1 MNFRRFALIGVALP
15 NALCSFCNTK
25 EDAHPNIVIINI
37 DDLGWA
43 DLSCNGSKYY
53 ETPNIDSLR
62 HKGVWFSRAYAGAA
76 NSAPSRAC
84 MLTGQNTPRHG
95 IYTVGNPDRG
105 NARLRRLISVPNKTS
120 LDSGTQ
126 ILPKALQDCG
136 YQTFHVGKWHVTKNP
151 LECGMDVNIGG
162 NHAGNPSTY
171 FAPYRNANLA
181 DGVDGEFLTERLGN
195 EAVALIRNR
204 DKEKPFF
211 LYYATYAVHTPLQAP
226 DSIVEKYRNKQS
238 NSAHDNPVYAAL
250 VESMDRNVGKV
261 LNAITEEGLS
271 ENTLIIFTSDN
282 GGVYDISRQWPLR
295 AGKGSFYEGGIRV
308 PLVIYQK
315 SRFEQG
321 EVDDVAVSQ
330 LDIFPTLLELIG
342 AQSDNFLLDG
352 TSLVSLLNDKDK
364 SSFCDRPLF
373 WHFPA
378 YLEGGNIETVDMDF
392 RTRPV
397 SVVLKDNWKLI
408 ENYEDKSLELYDLQ
422 TDLSERNNLADK
434 EVSKAKELLSLLNSW
449 KAATNAP
456 TNFLPNPS
464 FKP

>member
-25 EDAHPNIVIINI
+25 EDA
-37 DDLGWA
+37 
-43 DLSCNGSKYY
+43 
-53 ETPNIDSLR
+53 

-151 LECGMDVNIGG
+151 LECGMDINIGG

-181 DGVDGEFLTERLGN
+181 DGIDGEFLTERLGN
-195 EAVALIRNR
+195 EAAALIRNR

-261 LNAITEEGLS
+261 LNTITEEGLS

-330 LDIFPTLLELIG
+330 LDIFPTLLELTG
-342 AQSDNFLLDG
+342 TQSDNFLLDG
-352 TSLVSLLNDKDK
+352 TSLVSLLTHNDK

-408 ENYEDKSLELYDLQ
+408 ENYEDNSLELYDLQ

-449 KAATNAP
+449 KAETNAP